1 MREGALKK
9 QMLFIKLTTIL
20 VCTFVVA
27 GCATTSSKKGSEG
40 EITQLETDPILIRAS
55 RDGERI
61 NTEYLDAEEVFQQA
75 FHAYQARRYE
85 EALEN
90 YAIILEYFQESRFH
104 LAALYNAGLTFEQ
117 LEQWQQAVDIFE
129 ALLQRYPDSEQT
141 MNARFRLANG
151 LHELGKYE
159 EAADFLLSVLLRN
172 DLSHF
177 DRVEAHIRRG
187 QALLEIEEWRD
198 ARNSFENVLE
208 LNQRAPAKEK
218 LEEKSHLMVLAHF
231 GRGQAYH
238 GEMNEIPLV
247 LPPSRMVEDLERKA
261 NAHQAAQGAYIRAL
275 RQHHPRWSV
284 AAGYMIGR
292 LYQDFYMDIF
302 RAEIPEGLTE
312 VELSVYFEELRDKTR
327 VLMDRALNVYE
338 RNLALSRRLAQT
350 SDAEEWVEATALHL
364 SRMRAFLDD
373 PMVQKRAEE
382 LVISGGDLDELW
394 DPPYYA
400 QQFISDALQEARRA
414 AQNSERT
421 SPELAVESGR

>member
-1 MREGALKK
+1 MRKGRSKF
-9 QMLFIKLTTIL
+9 QGLFTGLSAAL
-20 VCTFVVA
+20 VCSLA
-27 GCATTSSKKGSEG
+27 LIGCATSSSRGGGEG
-40 EITQLETDPILIRAS
+40 KITQLESDPILIRAS
-55 RDGERI
+55 RDGEQI
-61 NTEYLDAEEVFQQA
+61 YTEHLDAEEVFQQA
-75 FHAYQARRYE
+75 FHAYQGRRYE
-85 EALEN
+85 EAMER
-90 YAIILEYFQESRFH
+90 YEIILEYFQESRFH
-104 LAALYNAGLTFEQ
+104 LAALYNAGLTLEQ
-117 LEQWQQAVDIFE
+117 LEQWRQAVE
-129 ALLQRYPDSEQT
+129 VYGELLERYPDSDQA

-151 LHELGKYE
+151 LHELQEYE
-159 EAADFLLSVLLRN
+159 EAAQFLMSVLLRS

-208 LNQRAPAKEK
+208 LNRRASARDR

-231 GRGQAYH
+231 GRGRAYH

-261 NAHQAAQGAYIRAL
+261 DAHQAAQGAYIRAL

-302 RAEIPEGLTE
+302 TAEIPDDLTE
-312 VELSVYFEELRDKTR
+312 LELSVYFEELRDKTR

-350 SDAEEWVEATALHL
+350 PEAEEWVEATALHL

-373 PMVQKRAEE
+373 PMVQERAEE
-382 LVISGGDLDELW
+382 LVINGGDLDELW
-394 DPPYYA
+394 DVPYYA
-400 QQFISDALQEARRA
+400 RRHVGDALKEAVEA
-414 AQNSERT
+414 AHRSKKV
-421 SPELAVESGR
+421 SPELASESGR